1 MNFQVMLL
9 LVCEPHIGKECPST
23 TEERKGIG
31 SDGER
36 RKRTKRRE
44 RTGRGRRRRDDGEMQ
59 RMRGEC
65 GKEKD

>member
-9 LVCEPHIGKECPST
+9 LVCGPQVGKGCPST
-23 TEERKGIG
+23 TEERKRIG

-36 RKRTKRRE
+36 RKRTRKRE
-44 RTGRGRRRRDDGEMQ
+44 RTERGRRKRDDGEMQ

-65 GKEKD
+65 EKEKD